1 MNFSLYGLPEKVIHC
16 KQCFMHNQK
25 PFSVNEVSNNM
36 RQSKN
41 GLSINNDNLCAAC
54 EYSSNKDT
62 KIDWEEREKKLKILL
77 NKFRKDD
84 GNYDCIVSGSGGK
97 DSAMVSHLL
106 KYKYGMH
113 PLTITFSPLMY
124 TDVGWRNMQNWIS
137 TGGFDN
143 FLFSPNTK
151 ISRILAREAFFNLYH
166 PMQPFKFG
174 IKSYAA
180 KLATKLGINLVMYGE
195 SAVEYGST
203 GDGGLVPSYDKN
215 FYINDNP
222 DIYLGGLGITE
233 IKNKYN
239 LSQNDL
245 ACFLPITSEELRDH
259 DLTVEHLGWYIKWD
273 PQSAYYYAAEHCG
286 FEADEKRTDGTYG
299 KYSGIDDKMESL
311 HYYTHYFKF
320 MIGRCRFDAS
330 QEIRNG
336 HIERDE
342 GISLLKRYEGELP
355 KTYLQDCLNYLGITY
370 EEFVNRTD
378 QARSPHLW
386 HKNTKGDW
394 IPTQEIEDLKINEE

>member
-1 MNFSLYGLPEKVIHC
+1 
-16 KQCFMHNQK
+16 MHNQK
-25 PFSVNEVSNNM
+25 PFSINEAVNKAGKAKTGMPINE
-36 RQSKN
+36 N
-41 GLSINNDNLCAAC
+41 GLCAAC
-54 EYSSNKDT
+54 EHNSVKQEN
-62 KIDWEEREKKLKILL
+62 DWGEREQKLIEKL
-77 NKFRKDD
+77 NKFRKND

-113 PLTITFSPLMY
+113 PLTITFAPLIY

-137 TGGFDN
+137 KGGFDN
-143 FLFSPNTK
+143 FLFSPNKK
-151 ISRILAREAFFNLYH
+151 ICKILAREAFFNLYH

-174 IKSYAA
+174 IKSYAP
-180 KLATKLGINLVMYGE
+180 KLAAKLGINLVMYGE
-195 SAVEYGST
+195 SYVEYGS
-203 GDGGLVPSYDKN
+203 GENENEVSPSYNKS
-215 FYINDNP
+215 FYINDEK
-222 DIYLGGLGITE
+222 IYLGGLSIEE
-233 IKNKYN
+233 IKKKYS

-245 ACFLPITSEELRDH
+245 ACFLPVTSEELKDH

-273 PQSAYYYAAEHCG
+273 PQSAYYYAAENCG

-299 KYSGIDDKMESL
+299 KYTGIDDKMEAL
-311 HYYTHYFKF
+311 HFYTHYIKF

-342 GISLLKRYEGELP
+342 GIGLLKRYEGELP
-355 KTYLQDCLNYLGITY
+355 ITYLQDCLDYLGITK
-370 EEFVNRTD
+370 EEFTIRTD

-386 HKNTKGDW
+386 DKDKVGNW
-394 IPTQEIEDLKINEE
+394 IPIQEIDELKNHEK